1 MDYSLILTLFLFGII
16 GGFISGLLGVGGGII
31 FVPVL
36 STLLASLGYGN
47 QELTKYVLANSFAAT
62 FFAGAISTY
71 KQYKLNSFHPKKIL
85 LTSLLAVPSSL
96 LITHLI
102 ATGTWY
108 SKEKFSYFFIVLLAF
123 MLYRMLASSKEV
135 FKPNSKELK
144 PWHFPVTGV
153 LTGIVSGLS
162 GLGGGIIMVPL
173 FTQYLKLDIKKAAAI
188 SIGVIPIMMISMLIL
203 YGSYTPNQE
212 IIAWHWGYLLPSI
225 FLPLVAGLLF
235 AAPMGVSVSQKASS
249 KYLRLIFA
257 TLVFIVI
264 IKTIGSI
271 IYT

>member
-1 MDYSLILTLFLFGII
+1 MDYAIVLTLFFFGII

-36 STLLASLGYGN
+36 STLLASIGYGD
-47 QELTKYVLANSFAAT
+47 QELAKYILANSFAST

-71 KQYKLNSFHPKKIL
+71 KQYKLNSFHPQKIL
-85 LTSLLAVPSSL
+85 LTASLAIPISL

-102 ATGTWY
+102 ATGNWY
-108 SKEKFSYFFIVLLAF
+108 SKEKFSYFFIVLLVF
-123 MLYRMLASSKEV
+123 MLYRILAPSKRV
-135 FKPNSKELK
+135 FKPNSKELR
-144 PWHFPVTGV
+144 PWHFPVTGA
-153 LTGIVSGLS
+153 LTGVISGLS

-188 SIGVIPIMMISMLIL
+188 SIGVIPIMMIPMLIL
-203 YGSYTPNQE
+203 YGSYTPTQE
-212 IIAWHWGYLLPSI
+212 IIVWHWGYLLPSI

-235 AAPMGVSVSQKASS
+235 AAPMGVAIGQKASS
-249 KYLRLIFA
+249 QYLKLIFA
-257 TLVFIVI
+257 VLVFTVI
-264 IKTIGSI
+264 IKTIGTI

>member
-1 MDYSLILTLFLFGII
+1 MDYSIILTLFFFGII

-36 STLLASLGYGN
+36 STLLVSLGYGD
-47 QELTKYVLANSFAAT
+47 QELAKYILANSFAAT

-85 LTSLLAVPSSL
+85 LTASLAIPASL

-108 SKEKFSYFFIVLLAF
+108 SKEKFSYFFIVLLIF
-123 MLYRMLASSKEV
+123 MLYRMLVSSTSF
-135 FKPNSKELK
+135 FKPNSKRLQ
-144 PWHFPVTGV
+144 PWHFPLTGALTGV
-153 LTGIVSGLS
+153 ISGLS
-162 GLGGGIIMVPL
+162 GLGGGVIMVPL

-188 SIGVIPIMMISMLIL
+188 SIGVIPIMMIPTLLL
-203 YGSYTPNQE
+203 YGSYTPHQE